1 MTLFTKKGHWLLL
14 GLFMLITFFANLGAL
29 PTDIMESRNIVTGRE
44 MVSDGNWLVP
54 TMNGELRLEKP
65 PLPTWIAGAV
75 ECVAPGSLTAQRVP
89 AALMGCLWT
98 VCLLLLAR
106 YIARRDDYAMAA
118 TMVFL
123 TCYNLILMGRS
134 ATWDIYCHAFM
145 MAAIYHLTRALFE
158 DRHSLRRFA
167 LAGTLM
173 GLSFLSKGPV
183 AFYAL
188 LLPYLVALTALRRPR
203 MAGKWGGVALL
214 VLVMTAIGAWW
225 YVYLLKLHPIEAS
238 QVFHKETGS
247 WADHNTRPWYYYW
260 RFFLETGVWTVL
272 VLGALAMGYWRRH
285 ITLRR
290 EYVFALTWTLACLVL
305 LSLMPEKKTRYLLP
319 LLAPCA
325 LLVATV
331 IVHFSQARTKLDGF
345 GKWLWRVNGWTT
357 ATVVAAIPVLGF
369 YLGIRK
375 GVIGWT
381 AEVMTTLVVLP
392 ALVVIVRATLRCRP
406 LSYVTAVATVFAG
419 IELFMLPAVGNAF
432 GNPQARSIRRLADK
446 TELRGIPFYHSD
458 KQPLRIELVYEA
470 GRKILPLN
478 LNDERLVMSRLPMVI
493 VTRGYAREE
502 LPATL
507 LDKVDTVSYGHFDDN
522 KHPKTDKHYNKAF
535 LNYVTLLKN
544 KK

>member
-272 VLGALAMGYWRRH
+272 VLGALAMGYCVVTSRCDGNTSSPSRGRWPAWFCSRSCRKRRRAICCRCWH
-285 ITLRR
+285 
-290 EYVFALTWTLACLVL
+290 
-305 LSLMPEKKTRYLLP
+305 P
-319 LLAPCA
+319 APCSW
-325 LLVATV
+325 LRSSS
-331 IVHFSQARTKLDGF
+331 ISARRGRNSTASASGCGASTDGRQQRSWPPF
-345 GKWLWRVNGWTT
+345 
-357 ATVVAAIPVLGF
+357 
-369 YLGIRK
+369 
-375 GVIGWT
+375 
-381 AEVMTTLVVLP
+381 
-392 ALVVIVRATLRCRP
+392 RCW
-406 LSYVTAVATVFAG
+406 
-419 IELFMLPAVGNAF
+419 AF
-432 GNPQARSIRRLADK
+432 ISA
-446 TELRGIPFYHSD
+446 
-458 KQPLRIELVYEA
+458 
-470 GRKILPLN
+470 
-478 LNDERLVMSRLPMVI
+478 
-493 VTRGYAREE
+493 
-502 LPATL
+502 
-507 LDKVDTVSYGHFDDN
+507 
-522 KHPKTDKHYNKAF
+522 
-535 LNYVTLLKN
+535 
-544 KK
+544 